1 MTDTVAAEA
10 PGSHDHASAI
20 QLMDATDRLLSQV
33 GYAGVSSR
41 KITDAAGLAHG
52 SIRYHFGTLQA
63 LLVATLGRHNE
74 PAFERQAA
82 LYHSGRSTR
91 EIWKVATHDYLDS
104 DVESGWARRLVE
116 AIMIGIRDPE
126 AGRALTEVLEP
137 WRGLIQEASR
147 RAVVEYDLDLSA
159 RMADGISALVETSQ
173 LGMLV
178 QRMAGNDQHH
188 QAALDAVDELLRHLE
203 RRVKPSEEVEGA
215 S

>member
-1 MTDTVAAEA
+1 MTETVTAKS
-10 PGSHDHASAI
+10 PGNHDHASAM
-20 QLMDATDRLLSQV
+20 QLMDATDRLLAQV

-41 KITDAAGLAHG
+41 KITEAAGLAHG

-91 EIWKVATHDYLDS
+91 EIWRIATHDYLDN
-104 DVESGWARRLVE
+104 DLETGWARRLVE
-116 AIMIGIRDPE
+116 AILIGIRDPE

-147 RAVVEYDLDLSA
+147 RAVDEYDLDLSD

-178 QRMAGNDQHH
+178 QRMVGNDQHH
-188 QAALDAVDELLRHLE
+188 VAALDAVDALLRHLE
-203 RRVKPSEEVEGA
+203 RRGEPPAGA
-215 S
+215 GGTS